1 MFTLFDAENPHDEN
15 LHDDNPYDENA
26 HVDNPNDYDPHEE
39 NPHDKYHHDISQME
53 SIELTS
59 LLSIE
64 SVRSTATIKQCAYY
78 ASLVDSHVCIYG
90 HNAIVFLQADAQ
102 G

>member
-15 LHDDNPYDENA
+15 LHDDNA

-39 NPHDKYHHDISQME
+39 NPHDKYHHGKSQME

-59 LLSIE
+59 FLSIE

-78 ASLVDSHVCIYG
+78 ASLVDSHVRIYG
-90 HNAIVFLQADAQ
+90 HNAIVFLQADGQ